1 MAQVCSYDCRG
12 ARGVKKYRTTYHIY
26 DDFGDLIKISLDKPS
41 DINYIYV
48 KVKELVFDTE
58 WFEEALI

>member
-1 MAQVCSYDCRG
+1 
-12 ARGVKKYRTTYHIY
+12 VKKYRTTYHIY

-41 DINYIYV
+41 DNNYTCV
-48 KVKELVFDTE
+48 KVKELIFDTE

>member
-1 MAQVCSYDCRG
+1 MKR
-12 ARGVKKYRTTYHIY
+12 YRTTYKIY

-41 DINYIYV
+41 DNSYTYI
-48 KVKELVFDTE
+48 KVKELIFDTE